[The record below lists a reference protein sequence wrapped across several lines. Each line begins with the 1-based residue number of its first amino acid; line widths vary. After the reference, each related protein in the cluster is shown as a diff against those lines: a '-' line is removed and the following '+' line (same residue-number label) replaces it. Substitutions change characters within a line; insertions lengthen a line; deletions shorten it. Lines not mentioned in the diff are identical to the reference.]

1 MHTYIW
7 HKWEQEN
14 KQAIIWL
21 YIVIRIS
28 YNTPWMIMY
37 TESPPHTF
45 CEACYRTEQQGTH
58 RYILY
63 VDKSLI
69 PLLIALITASHI
81 ECTTSFTCQENHR
94 KPATVLHWND
104 SLEKHT
110 DSKGSLKQFSQAAR
124 LYPVIPVRSDGALLK
139 RMVSFYLSLS
149 IILLWFHSIWVLK
162 INQNGQCLLENPHC
176 TGYFRSPLNRLML
189 MV

>member
-1 MHTYIW
+1 
-7 HKWEQEN
+7 
-14 KQAIIWL
+14 
-21 YIVIRIS
+21 
-28 YNTPWMIMY
+28 MIMY

-149 IILLWFHSIWVLK
+149 IILLWFHSI
-162 INQNGQCLLENPHC
+162 
-176 TGYFRSPLNRLML
+176 
-189 MV
+189 